1 MVESVWDP
9 LITREDDSRRL
20 NLKDVLYSL
29 EHLSEHPL
37 AVAVCASLRGCEDLP
52 VEDFEAI
59 LGKGIAGT
67 VEGTRFYVGNLSLL
81 REVLGDIP
89 EASNPMVADSIG
101 PWMDAGYTIALLFD
115 KVKVYAVL
123 ALSDELKDTS
133 VQAVKSLSAQGI
145 DIHMLTGDNEVAA
158 RHIAFVAGIPN
169 VTSHIL
175 PQGKAEYIKELQASG
190 KRVAMVGDG
199 INDSA
204 ALAQADLGI
213 AMGHGSDIAIDT
225 AQVTI
230 VSSDLSKIGELIRL
244 SKRTVGIVRE
254 NLFWAFFYNLLAV
267 PVAAGILY
275 PFTGFLLNPMVAAA
289 CMALSS
295 VCVVTNSL
303 RLRK

>member
-1 MVESVWDP
+1 
-9 LITREDDSRRL
+9 
-20 NLKDVLYSL
+20 
-29 EHLSEHPL
+29 
-37 AVAVCASLRGCEDLP
+37 
-52 VEDFEAI
+52 
-59 LGKGIAGT
+59 
-67 VEGTRFYVGNLSLL
+67 
-81 REVLGDIP
+81 
-89 EASNPMVADSIG
+89 
-101 PWMDAGYTIALLFD
+101 
-115 KVKVYAVL
+115 
-123 ALSDELKDTS
+123 
-133 VQAVKSLSAQGI
+133 
-145 DIHMLTGDNEVAA
+145 MLTGDNEVAA